1 MFDIKGDKISLSTED
16 LAIPPFKDY
25 YNEAKDKSL
34 ALKEIE
40 YVIWLYKWN
49 TPYEAYPIDKRAS
62 VVGKDVFQDEKYVPT
77 AELKQLAKRFLEFQ
91 ETPGTRL
98 LSASQTAAEGLIAA
112 LNDYS
117 QGNMDIDT
125 AIKVTRILKDV
136 GNIVK
141 SLDIAMKQAK
151 AEQLET
157 GRVKGG
163 GVIGLYEM

>member
-1 MFDIKGDKISLSTED
+1 MFDIKGDKIVLSTDD

-25 YNEAKDKSL
+25 YNNAQNKTK
-34 ALKEIE
+34 ALQDIE
-40 YVIWLYKWN
+40 FVIWRYRWN
-49 TPYEAYPIDKRAS
+49 TPYEAYPENERTQRVA
-62 VVGKDVFQDEKYVPT
+62 KDVYKDEKYTPT
-77 AELKQLAKRFLEFQ
+77 AEVLELAKRFTEFQ

-98 LSASQTAAEGLIAA
+98 LLASQTAAEGLIAA

-117 QGNMDIDT
+117 SVAMDIDT

-141 SLDIAMKQAK
+141 SLDIALKQAK
-151 AEQLET
+151 AEQIES

-163 GVIGLYEM
+163 GVIGLYE